1 MNFILEFF
9 KKFPKSFSTILG
21 ATILLTSLSLLSK
34 GLGFF
39 REIIIANNF
48 GISEKYDIFLVS
60 STIPL
65 ILNTTALYLGQNY
78 FIPAYS
84 SLINETQESKKI
96 FFTSTFL
103 FFSLL
108 GIFITAVLHFT
119 APILMK
125 FYINKTD
132 SELISL
138 AARLLR
144 IYLFTVPSSFGL
156 AIISAYHQVKYNYKI
171 PGYVQLGANLLILLI
186 IILFSELLSIYV
198 IPFAFL
204 TGVTVQFILLVLSVR
219 SEISFKLNFRILK
232 AHWSINFLIISLI
245 EIITISFVLV
255 DRYFYGDVNT
265 GGIASLNYAQT
276 FYLLPISIIVLS
288 FSTVLLPKFSNSF
301 AEGDFELLQKRF
313 TYSIYFIMLVFI
325 PLTLLFGA
333 HSEIIIKLVFQRGE
347 FTSSATKQTSSLLS
361 ILSLS
366 LFFYAVY
373 GILNK
378 LMLSMKLAKQLLI
391 IVLVSLAAKF
401 TLNKILVP
409 IYFEE
414 ALAMTTVAVFIII
427 SIAAAAIIS
436 FKSKIKLPLKYML
449 RFLLIFGFAALSSLL
464 VADLVKFMIYEPTIK
479 SIIQIIFFI
488 MFYSILSFTALPDPI
503 RKQTLSLLAFNNK

>member
-1 MNFILEFF
+1 MNFIFEFL

-34 GLGFF
+34 GVGFF

-48 GISEKYDIFLVS
+48 GISDKYDIFLVS

-84 SLINETQESKKI
+84 SLINESKESKKN

-103 FFSLL
+103 FFSLI
-108 GIFITAVLHFT
+108 GIILTTILYLIS
-119 APILMK
+119 PLLMK

-132 SELISL
+132 PESISL
-138 AARLLR
+138 AVKLLR

-171 PGYVQLGANLLILLI
+171 PGYIQLGANVIILLI
-186 IILFSELLSIYV
+186 IILFSELLAVYV

-204 TGVTVQFILLVLSVR
+204 AGVTIQFVVLIFSVR
-219 SEISFKLNFRILK
+219 RDLSFRLNYGLIK
-232 AHWSINFLIISLI
+232 NHWSTNFLIISLI
-245 EIITISFVLV
+245 EIITISFVFV
-255 DRYFYGDVNT
+255 DRYFYGAVNP

-276 FYLLPISIIVLS
+276 IYLLPISIIVLS

-313 TYSIYFIMLVFI
+313 SYAIYFIMLVFI
-325 PLTLLFGA
+325 PLTLLLAA

-347 FTSSATKQTSSLLS
+347 FTNDATRQTSSLLS

-366 LFFYAVY
+366 FIFYAVY

-378 LMLSMKLAKQLLI
+378 LMLSMKLTKQLLI
-391 IVLVSLAAKF
+391 IVVVSLFAKF
-401 TLNKILVP
+401 IFNKLLVP

-414 ALAMTTVAVFIII
+414 ALALTTVAVFVII
-427 SIAAAAIIS
+427 SIAAAIIIS
-436 FKSKIKLPLKYML
+436 FRSKIKMPLKYML
-449 RFLLIFGFAALSSLL
+449 KFLFAFGFSATASLALAHL
-464 VADLVKFMIYEPTIK
+464 VNLILYEQILR
-479 SIIQIIFFI
+479 SIIQILLFI
-488 MFYSILSFTALPDPI
+488 IFYSLFAFTVIPVTI
-503 RKQTLSLLAFNNK
+503 RKQVSSFIAFNNK